1 MKKCT
6 VTMNSLMLILAIAV
20 LLLTGCVNT
29 TISQQDTLPAD
40 ESALPPVSG
49 FADDIQDI
57 VIPTD
62 MEWNRDESMAIKT
75 ESFRGGLWQYSGKV
89 EIISL
94 KDFMASSMQDNK
106 WKLVGEV
113 SVRSVSGRPNTLGS
127 SQPIVAS
134 VKPVKVDATSFL
146 GSIIGAENG
155 LVITTDTLGDVCIQ
169 GPGAGGK
176 ETAFGILSDIL
187 SLI

>member
-89 EIISL
+89 DIISL

-113 SVRSVSGRPNTLGS
+113 SSKEIML
-127 SQPIVAS
+127 AF
-134 VKPVKVDATSFL
+134 VKPNKTCMMV
-146 GSIIGAENG
+146 
-155 LVITTDTLGDVCIQ
+155 
-169 GPGAGGK
+169 
-176 ETAFGILSDIL
+176 LSDDNFSKTKLTLYVTIDKTAATGL
-187 SLI
+187 NPFGEAVSQ